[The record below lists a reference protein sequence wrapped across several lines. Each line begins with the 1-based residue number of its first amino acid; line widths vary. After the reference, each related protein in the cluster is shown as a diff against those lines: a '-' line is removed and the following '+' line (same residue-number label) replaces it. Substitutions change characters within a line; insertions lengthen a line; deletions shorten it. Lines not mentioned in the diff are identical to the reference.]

1 MKSIKTKLIVYFLIL
16 ILISTVSLGFLSLTS
31 STKALTEQA
40 EGSLELLA
48 YESARLVDSGLQ
60 GQKELLQVLA
70 NRADMS
76 TMDWEIQQPA
86 LQRLLAETDFLYI
99 GIAGP
104 DGNVKFQNGS
114 GINIANT
121 QYFKDAINGKASIS
135 ETYNDTKIS
144 EFEYRYSAPIR
155 RDNKVVGVL
164 VGVRDGYTLND
175 IIQEVGFGENGYA
188 YIIDERGKIIAH
200 RDRTLVEE
208 QANFIDL
215 SKEDNNYLSVA
226 GALQNVL
233 ESDKGTEKYNHNG
246 NDFYMGYSL
255 IPDTNW
261 HIGITVNK
269 DEILTSIPKIKK
281 AIIITTTLVVLYA
294 IFITYIIGN
303 SIAKPIIKVKNYA
316 ENLADLD
323 IREDI
328 EPKLLGQK
336 DEIGILANSIQ
347 SVILNLRNI
356 INQINEASN
365 NVASSSEELTAT
377 SQESSASLE
386 QVAIAIDEVA
396 SGASDQAQNTEL
408 GSVKAADLGEI
419 IETDEIE
426 IGNLHK
432 ASENVTR
439 AVDDGLLEIERL
451 SEITDVSIRSIKEIN
466 EVILKTNESSNRIG
480 HASNVISSIAEQ
492 TNLLALNA
500 AIEAARAGEA
510 GLGFA
515 VVADEIR
522 KLAEQSSIS
531 TKDIDQVVQELQD
544 NSKDA
549 VTTVERVSSVSQE
562 QSASVVN
569 AREKFGLITEA
580 MINAEN
586 SVGKLV
592 VSSEAMGRMKDEI
605 LDTLQNLAAIAEENS
620 ASTEEVS
627 AAMEEQAASMEEI
640 SGASESL
647 STLAQ
652 DLHEIILR
660 FKL

>member
-1 MKSIKTKLIVYFLIL
+1 MKSIKSKLILYFLIL
-16 ILISTVSLGFLSLTS
+16 LTVSTVTLGFISLISA
-31 STKALTEQA
+31 TKALTEQA
-40 EGSLELLA
+40 EDSLELAA
-48 YESARLVDSGLQ
+48 YEAARLVDSRLE

-70 NRADMS
+70 NRADIS
-76 TMDWEIQQPA
+76 TMDWEIQQPV
-86 LQRLLAETDFLYI
+86 LQRLLAETTFLYI
-99 GIAGP
+99 GVAGP

-114 GINIANT
+114 GINISNT
-121 QYFKDAINGKASIS
+121 QYFKDALDGKVSVS
-135 ETYNDTKIS
+135 ETYNNTKIS
-144 EFEYRYSAPIR
+144 EFEYRYSAPIKI
-155 RDNKVVGVL
+155 DNKVVGVL
-164 VGVRDGYTLND
+164 VGVRDGYNLND

-188 YIIDERGKIIAH
+188 YIIDEKGKIIAH
-200 RDRTLVEE
+200 KDRTLVEE
-208 QANFIDL
+208 QANFIEF
-215 SKEDNNYLSVA
+215 SKEDKNYLSVA
-226 GALQNVL
+226 KALEKILV
-233 ESDKGTEKYNHNG
+233 SDRGTERYNYNG
-246 NDFYMGYSL
+246 NDLYVGHSV

-261 HIGITVNK
+261 YVGITANK
-269 DEILTSIPKIKK
+269 NEVLSAIPKMRKSIL
-281 AIIITTTLVVLYA
+281 IITALVLLFALVV
-294 IFITYIIGN
+294 TYTIGN
-303 SIAKPIIKVKNYA
+303 SIASPIIKVKNHA
-316 ENLADLD
+316 EKLADLD

-328 EPKLLGQK
+328 EPKLLKQK
-336 DEIGILANSIQ
+336 DEIGVLANSIQ

-356 INQINEASN
+356 INEINESSN

-377 SQESSASLE
+377 SQQSSAAVE

-396 SGASDQAQNTEL
+396 SGASDQAQNTER

-419 IETDEIE
+419 IEADQLEIKDLNQASEQVSQAVDAGLSEVEKLSHVTDE
-426 IGNLHK
+426 
-432 ASENVTR
+432 S
-439 AVDDGLLEIERL
+439 
-451 SEITDVSIRSIKEIN
+451 SRSIKEIH

-480 HASNVISSIAEQ
+480 QASNVIASIAEQ

-510 GLGFA
+510 GRGFA

-531 TKDIDQVVQELQD
+531 TKDIDEVVTELQE

-549 VTTVERVSSVSQE
+549 VTTVERVSSISVE
-562 QSASVVN
+562 QTASV
-569 AREKFGLITEA
+569 AGTKEKFMLITEA
-580 MINAEN
+580 MVNAES
-586 SVGKLV
+586 SVSKLT

>member
-1 MKSIKTKLIVYFLIL
+1 MKSIKTKLIAYFLTL
-16 ILISTVSLGFLSLTS
+16 LLVSSLSLGFLSLRS
-31 STKALTEQA
+31 STKALTEQSEDA
-40 EGSLELLA
+40 LQLAA
-48 YESARLVDSGLQ
+48 YEAARLVDSRLEA
-60 GQKELLQVLA
+60 QKSNLRIIA
-70 NRADMS
+70 NRPEII
-76 TMDWEIQQPA
+76 TMDLEEQQP
-86 LQRLLAETDFLYI
+86 LVNRLLSQTDFLAF
-99 GIAGP
+99 GIA
-104 DGNVKFQNGS
+104 DLKGNVTFNDGGTQNIS
-114 GINIANT
+114 SE
-121 QYFKDAINGKASIS
+121 QYFKDAAEGESTISLSMHSQTKQLEVRYLTPIKDGGKI
-135 ETYNDTKIS
+135 
-144 EFEYRYSAPIR
+144 
-155 RDNKVVGVL
+155 VGVML
-164 VGVRDGYTLND
+164 GMRDGYNLSSL
-175 IIQEVGFGENGYA
+175 IEEIGFGQNGYA
-188 YIIDERGKIIAH
+188 YMIDSEGTVIAH
-200 RDRTLVEE
+200 RDRKMVEDQTNPIE
-208 QANFIDL
+208 NAKND
-215 SKEDNNYLSVA
+215 KTYVSVA
-226 GALQNVL
+226 KSL
-233 ESDKGTEKYNHNG
+233 EEVMKSDYGITDYNFNG
-246 NDFYMGYSL
+246 NDLYTGYSI
-255 IPDTNW
+255 IPGTDW
-261 HIGITVNK
+261 HLVITADQHEV
-269 DEILTSIPKIKK
+269 LK
-281 AIIITTTLVVLYA
+281 AIPGIKRAIMITTIFVLIYSM
-294 IFITYIIGN
+294 IMTYIIGN

-316 ENLADLD
+316 EKLADLD

-328 EPKLLGQK
+328 EPKLLSQK
-336 DEIGILANSIQ
+336 DEIGVLANSIQ
-347 SVILNLRNI
+347 SVIGNLRNI
-356 INQINEASN
+356 ISDINESSN

-377 SQESSASLE
+377 SQQSSAALE

-396 SGASDQAQNTEL
+396 SGAADQAQNTEM

-419 IETDEIE
+419 IEADEVE
-426 IGNLHK
+426 IGNLHQ
-432 ASENVTR
+432 ASENVAN

-451 SEITDVSIRSIKEIN
+451 SEITDESIRSIKEIN
-466 EVILKTNESSNRIG
+466 QVILKTNESSNRIG
-480 HASNVISSIAEQ
+480 QASNVIASIAEQ

-510 GLGFA
+510 GRGFA

-549 VTTVERVSSVSQE
+549 VTTVERVSSVSEE
-562 QSASVVN
+562 QSASVIN

-652 DLHEIILR
+652 DLHEIILK

>member
-1 MKSIKTKLIVYFLIL
+1 VKSIKSKLILYFLIL
-16 ILISTVSLGFLSLTS
+16 LTVSTVTLGFISLISA
-31 STKALTEQA
+31 TKALTEQA
-40 EGSLELLA
+40 EDSLELAA
-48 YESARLVDSGLQ
+48 YEAARLVDSRLE

-70 NRADMS
+70 NRADIS
-76 TMDWEIQQPA
+76 TMDWEIQQPV
-86 LQRLLAETDFLYI
+86 LQRLLAETTFLYI
-99 GIAGP
+99 GVAGP

-114 GINIANT
+114 GINISNT
-121 QYFKDAINGKASIS
+121 QYFKDALDGKVSVS
-135 ETYNDTKIS
+135 ETYNNTKIS
-144 EFEYRYSAPIR
+144 EFEYRYSAPIKI
-155 RDNKVVGVL
+155 DNKVVGVL
-164 VGVRDGYTLND
+164 VGVRDGYNLND

-188 YIIDERGKIIAH
+188 YIIDEKGKIIAH
-200 RDRTLVEE
+200 KDRTLVEE
-208 QANFIDL
+208 QANFIEF
-215 SKEDNNYLSVA
+215 SKEDKNYLSVA
-226 GALQNVL
+226 KALEKILV
-233 ESDKGTEKYNHNG
+233 SDRGTERYNYNG
-246 NDFYMGYSL
+246 NDLYVGHSV

-261 HIGITVNK
+261 YVGITANK
-269 DEILTSIPKIKK
+269 NEVLSAIPKMRKSIL
-281 AIIITTTLVVLYA
+281 IITALVLLFALVV
-294 IFITYIIGN
+294 TYTIGN
-303 SIAKPIIKVKNYA
+303 SIASPIIKVKNHA
-316 ENLADLD
+316 EKLADLD

-328 EPKLLGQK
+328 EPKLLKQK
-336 DEIGILANSIQ
+336 DEIGVLANSIQ

-356 INQINEASN
+356 INEINESSN

-377 SQESSASLE
+377 SQQSSAAVE

-396 SGASDQAQNTEL
+396 SGASDQAQNTER

-419 IETDEIE
+419 IEADQLEIKDLNQASEQVSQAVDAGLSEVEKLSHVTDE
-426 IGNLHK
+426 
-432 ASENVTR
+432 S
-439 AVDDGLLEIERL
+439 
-451 SEITDVSIRSIKEIN
+451 SRSIKEIH

-480 HASNVISSIAEQ
+480 QASNVIASIAEQ

-510 GLGFA
+510 GRGFA

-531 TKDIDQVVQELQD
+531 TKDIDEVVTELQE

-549 VTTVERVSSVSQE
+549 VTTVERVSSISVE
-562 QSASVVN
+562 QTASV
-569 AREKFGLITEA
+569 AGTKEKFMLITEA
-580 MINAEN
+580 MVNAES
-586 SVGKLV
+586 SVSKLT